1 MDRLICGKKGV
12 QGFMVIKTQSALV
25 LGMYGLDHQPG
36 EALIVM
42 EKFAQYLVDQGL

>member
-12 QGFMVIKTQSALV
+12 QGFMAIKTKTALV
-25 LGMYGLDHQPG
+25 MGMYGLDQQPG

-42 EKFAQYLVDQGL
+42 ENFAQYLIDQGL